1 MFFCETLLFRTCET
15 KVLSKLAINETRVAD
30 AGNFFGGLIHQAV
43 RPHFAVEVVEG
54 RQQLGLMLE
63 KDFAVWRRLY
73 SHGSNYRR
81 IELRL
86 FGKCCSARRQNSLL
100 STGCQLRQS
109 NTAADEGFEHGQSE
123 SQVG

>member
-15 KVLSKLAINETRVAD
+15 KVLSKLAINEASVAD
-30 AGNFFGGLIHQAV
+30 ASYFFGGLIHQAV
-43 RPHFAVEVVEG
+43 RPHLAVEAVEG
-54 RQQLGLMLE
+54 RQQLGLMLK

-86 FGKCCSARRQNSLL
+86 FGKCCSARRQKQPAKHWLP
-100 STGCQLRQS
+100 TVPKQHDC
-109 NTAADEGFEHGQSE
+109 E
-123 SQVG
+123 